1 MIACFLARA
10 VVDEVLP
17 PAFLSNENNNRP
29 GCLVIE
35 KAIGLL
41 NREHSTARLERI
53 WGPGDGRSVD
63 ELKAEMKHL
72 LQEYLLS
79 RELDEAARCVRE
91 LECSYFHHELVKR
104 GAVTAMELEGSAEE
118 NLDAMAALF
127 GFLVGNAIVS
137 EHQVQKGL
145 SRLRASLPDV
155 ALDVPAAPRL
165 LDLFEDMLAHS
176 LSKAKE
182 QLDVDR

>member
-29 GCLVIE
+29 GCEVIE

-53 WGPGDGRSVD
+53 WGPGDGRPVD
-63 ELKAEMKHL
+63 ELKAAMTQL

-79 RELDEAARCVRE
+79 RELDEAARCVKE

-104 GAVTAMELEGSAEE
+104 GVVTAMELDGPAEE

-127 GFLVGNAIVS
+127 GFLVKNLIVS

-145 SRLRASLPDV
+145 SRLRTILPDIS
-155 ALDVPAAPRL
+155 LDVPSAPQL
-165 LDLFEDMLAHS
+165 LDMFEGLLAEN
-176 LSKAKE
+176 LKVTE
-182 QLDVDR
+182 